1 MSDENHNENEEVEIT
16 EEDKTYLL
24 DHDYDGIKECNY
36 PLPFWWVGIFWA
48 TIIFSIP
55 YVIYYHM
62 GSGKTLLEEFNQNMK
77 INKLLRGEGQAQ
89 SAAAGF
95 NMDAYNSAD
104 LALGKAKFEQ
114 VCAAC
119 HGMKGEGSIG
129 PNFGDSSWLYG
140 NSPEAIATTI
150 KKGTAKGMPPYGN
163 MLKPAEL
170 MAVTKYVKAFEGT
183 NPPGGKSPQ
192 GKKY

>member
-1 MSDENHNENEEVEIT
+1 MNDQTDNTKVEIT

-62 GSGKTLLEEFNQNMK
+62 AGGPTLLEEFKQEMK
-77 INKLLRGEGQAQ
+77 IVKLLRGEGAAK

-95 NMDAYNSAD
+95 DMTAYNSAD
-104 LALGKAKFEQ
+104 LAAGKTKYTQ

-119 HGMKGEGSIG
+119 HGQNGEGSIG

-140 NSPEAIATTI
+140 NTPEDILKTI

-170 MAVTKYVKAFEGT
+170 MAVTKYVKSFEGT
-183 NPPGGKSPQ
+183 NPPNGKAPQ